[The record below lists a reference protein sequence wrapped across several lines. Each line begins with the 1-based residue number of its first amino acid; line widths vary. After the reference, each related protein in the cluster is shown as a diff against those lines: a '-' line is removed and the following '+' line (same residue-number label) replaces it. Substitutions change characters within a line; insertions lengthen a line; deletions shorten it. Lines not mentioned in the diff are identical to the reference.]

1 MTSSTSQAA
10 TTTFPEPTPANRVRV
25 TVSGFPVMEYDRE
38 RAVTDDILEYLTQMD
53 SVMDQGL
60 TIDKKVY
67 TNPSLEL
74 RAQYVA
80 NNLAFALMK
89 KDNAQAVAMC
99 TWLGHRL
106 PHLHEV
112 QAVEDVQH
120 GMKVNLVYHTA

>member
-1 MTSSTSQAA
+1 MKTAPFQTAN
-10 TTTFPEPTPANRVRV
+10 TTFPEATPDNRVRV

-38 RAVTDDILEYLTQMD
+38 REVAPDILEYLTHMD
-53 SVMDQGL
+53 TVMDQGL
-60 TIDKKVY
+60 TIDNKQY
-67 TNPSLEL
+67 MNPNLDL

-80 NNLAFALMK
+80 NNLAFSLMK

-112 QAVEDVQH
+112 QAVEDIEQ
-120 GMKVNLVYHTA
+120 GMKIHLVYK